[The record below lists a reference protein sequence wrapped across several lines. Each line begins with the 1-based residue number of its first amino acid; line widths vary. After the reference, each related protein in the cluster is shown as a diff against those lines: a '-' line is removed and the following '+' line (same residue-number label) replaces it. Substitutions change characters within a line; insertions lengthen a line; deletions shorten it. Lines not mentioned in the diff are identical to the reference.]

1 MNIKP
6 YDKTI
11 RDLLQSKRQFV
22 IPRFQREYSWG
33 KKYTKEFLEDMIE
46 NLIIKDGK
54 ISYNQYFLGTMLFI
68 GNFTEGTES
77 EIKVI
82 DGQQRL
88 TTITILFSAMSEV
101 LKEIGQRELSQLL
114 FKYIMTEDDDGN
126 EVRILKSNS
135 NYPYFAYYIQDIN
148 KSVIQS
154 PTTEEEQC
162 IKDSYEYFISSLSE
176 GKIKN
181 TLKKTN
187 GSDVVDALS
196 HIEILK
202 ALRDQVL
209 NTTFISISTTDESQ
223 ANKIFEILNA
233 KGKKL
238 AYIDL
243 IKNKIF
249 ETLSD
254 TEPADLAEETWK
266 QLKNILYSQK
276 EQVGLA
282 TFYRHYW
289 ISKYK
294 KSSENKLYDDFLT
307 LKISNNKERCKEF
320 LLDLVKNAKIYM
332 KMLNPNRA
340 DYDNRKEYFWL
351 VQSLNVLYNYF
362 GIVQIRTALLA
373 LFELKENGL
382 LSLSDFK
389 SVITFLEGFHF
400 AYNAVLSR
408 KANTFEKIYSSFAIE
423 ARRCTDKA
431 AVKEVINKKL
441 YSPINKTFP
450 SFIDFAEGF
459 SMLTFSK
466 KDNISNTKTKYTIN
480 KINTLFSGHELFEE
494 NGSIEHILPESQS
507 DNIGNLILLEQSL
520 NNEAGEKP
528 YLEKKEFYRKSDY
541 KWVSEFVESN
551 ENFSSDNIQKRA
563 MELAKLYY
571 TKVLGR
577 NIDDI
582 K

>member
-162 IKDSYEYFISSLSE
+162 IKDSYEYFLSSLSE

-254 TEPADLAEETWK
+254 TEPADFAEETWK

-362 GIVQIRTALLA
+362 GIVQIRTTLLA

-528 YLEKKEFYRKSDY
+528 YLAKKEFYRKSDY

-551 ENFSSDNIQKRA
+551 ENFSLDNIQKRA

>member
-249 ETLSD
+249 
-254 TEPADLAEETWK
+254 
-266 QLKNILYSQK
+266 
-276 EQVGLA
+276 
-282 TFYRHYW
+282 
-289 ISKYK
+289 
-294 KSSENKLYDDFLT
+294 
-307 LKISNNKERCKEF
+307 
-320 LLDLVKNAKIYM
+320 NA
-332 KMLNPNRA
+332 
-340 DYDNRKEYFWL
+340 
-351 VQSLNVLYNYF
+351 
-362 GIVQIRTALLA
+362 IR
-373 LFELKENGL
+373 
-382 LSLSDFK
+382 
-389 SVITFLEGFHF
+389 
-400 AYNAVLSR
+400 
-408 KANTFEKIYSSFAIE
+408 
-423 ARRCTDKA
+423 
-431 AVKEVINKKL
+431 
-441 YSPINKTFP
+441 
-450 SFIDFAEGF
+450 
-459 SMLTFSK
+459 
-466 KDNISNTKTKYTIN
+466 
-480 KINTLFSGHELFEE
+480 
-494 NGSIEHILPESQS
+494 
-507 DNIGNLILLEQSL
+507 
-520 NNEAGEKP
+520 
-528 YLEKKEFYRKSDY
+528 
-541 KWVSEFVESN
+541 
-551 ENFSSDNIQKRA
+551 
-563 MELAKLYY
+563 
-571 TKVLGR
+571 
-577 NIDDI
+577 
-582 K
+582 

>member
-162 IKDSYEYFISSLSE
+162 IKDSYEYFLSSLSE

-254 TEPADLAEETWK
+254 TEPADFAEETWK

-307 LKISNNKERCKEF
+307 LKISKNKERCKEF

-373 LFELKENGL
+373 LFELKENEL

-423 ARRCTDKA
+423 ARRCTDKT

-528 YLEKKEFYRKSDY
+528 YLGKKEIYRKSDY

-551 ENFSSDNIQKRA
+551 ENFSLDNIQKRA